1 MANRLLETAHFW
13 AHQLGVSDKVVR
25 GLLEGVAPD
34 GMRGQTQPTYYLS
47 TVIDVRQGQA
57 GELDLNAERARLAK
71 AQADKTEIE
80 NAVRCGELSETARV
94 VDWYAD
100 MVTNAK
106 NRLLQIPPT
115 VGQQVDPAIAPRV
128 MELVR
133 KLVHEALLELS
144 QGEAGKRKR

>member
-1 MANRLLETAHFW
+1 MGNRLLETAHFW

-47 TVIDVRQGQA
+47 TVIDARQDQA
-57 GELDLNAERARLAK
+57 GDLDLNAERARLAK

-80 NAVRCGELSETARV
+80 NAVRCGELSETAKV
-94 VDWYAD
+94 VDWYGA
-100 MVTNAK
+100 MVANAK

-115 VGQQVDPAIAPRV
+115 IGQQLDPALAPRIV
-128 MELVR
+128 ELVR

-144 QGEAGKRKR
+144 QGNGGKLKR